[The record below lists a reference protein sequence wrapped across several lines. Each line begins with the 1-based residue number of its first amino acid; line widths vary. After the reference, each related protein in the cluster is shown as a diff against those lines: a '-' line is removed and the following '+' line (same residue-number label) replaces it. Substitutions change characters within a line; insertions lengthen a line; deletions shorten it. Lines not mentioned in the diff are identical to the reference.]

1 MRNEI
6 IRQKKP
12 HIPIITIITL
22 TLTLAVIIV
31 VSSYIN
37 VNRGYQQA
45 NRQLLREEAILLH
58 EFERRA
64 LSEILLALVSGEEW
78 KTYLPGLAEDLAS
91 EVGLEYIFIADK
103 KGRIVIHSQRDKVGN
118 VINLE
123 SVIDGKIVNGGKR
136 IFEIIQPFGLPMNEL
151 YGKIPLRYRE
161 LMEENSI
168 ENALKNHWVVIGL
181 SMQQYD
187 ETRAE
192 EANHT
197 IIMGVILLIVGL
209 GAIYFI
215 VIVQN
220 HYLQRLR
227 HEQELNIAAD
237 IQKKL
242 FPQELPQNMGL
253 QIAAVNIMARSVGGD
268 YYDCI
273 INNQGQLDIVV
284 GDSMG
289 KGIPAALL
297 MTTVR
302 TVWQSWS
309 ATGTKSPGET
319 LEMINQVVY
328 PDMKATSAFVTM
340 FNALYDPMTSIF
352 QYSNAGHNPPI
363 YRPSVDTECRTLD
376 VGGTLV
382 GIFPDSKFSYDELFI
397 RKDDIIVIYT
407 DGVVDAEDKNG
418 TPFGFERLCSLI
430 DQNHRL
436 DAEGIKNVI
445 LSELDTYTS
454 DSSHNDDITI
464 MVLKK

>member
-1 MRNEI
+1 M
-6 IRQKKP
+6 
-12 HIPIITIITL
+12 
-22 TLTLAVIIV
+22 
-31 VSSYIN
+31 
-37 VNRGYQQA
+37 
-45 NRQLLREEAILLH
+45 
-58 EFERRA
+58 
-64 LSEILLALVSGEEW
+64 
-78 KTYLPGLAEDLAS
+78 
-91 EVGLEYIFIADK
+91 
-103 KGRIVIHSQRDKVGN
+103 
-118 VINLE
+118 
-123 SVIDGKIVNGGKR
+123 
-136 IFEIIQPFGLPMNEL
+136 
-151 YGKIPLRYRE
+151 
-161 LMEENSI
+161 
-168 ENALKNHWVVIGL
+168 
-181 SMQQYD
+181 
-187 ETRAE
+187 
-192 EANHT
+192 
-197 IIMGVILLIVGL
+197 
-209 GAIYFI
+209 
-215 VIVQN
+215 
-220 HYLQRLR
+220 
-227 HEQELNIAAD
+227 
-237 IQKKL
+237 
-242 FPQELPQNMGL
+242 
-253 QIAAVNIMARSVGGD
+253 
-268 YYDCI
+268 
-273 INNQGQLDIVV
+273 

-297 MTTVR
+297 MTTVW

-363 YRPSVDTECRTLD
+363 YRPSVHTECRTLD